1 MEAIGP
7 NIPWTLSQV
16 MGGKSFQLQ
25 NDLDRM
31 FSRRDGHRGEPD
43 ALTAQVRF
51 WEGARLNRPSPSF
64 MLSLEER
71 ARSTHPKSP
80 NSRFLMVALLRRLDE
95 CRRYVEHR
103 WKSLMKCLLTLS
115 LALLIVQTVYS
126 DDLAKKRLPP
136 KIEPMYVSET
146 PGYPLLVFGLEASRV
161 CLDRG

>member
-16 MGGKSFQLQ
+16 MGCKSFQLQ

-64 MLSLEER
+64 MLSLEES
-71 ARSTHPKSP
+71 ARSTHP
-80 NSRFLMVALLRRLDE
+80 E
-95 CRRYVEHR
+95 
-103 WKSLMKCLLTLS
+103 
-115 LALLIVQTVYS
+115 
-126 DDLAKKRLPP
+126 
-136 KIEPMYVSET
+136 
-146 PGYPLLVFGLEASRV
+146 SRV
-161 CLDRG
+161 GRVFKSGITRRDRGDA